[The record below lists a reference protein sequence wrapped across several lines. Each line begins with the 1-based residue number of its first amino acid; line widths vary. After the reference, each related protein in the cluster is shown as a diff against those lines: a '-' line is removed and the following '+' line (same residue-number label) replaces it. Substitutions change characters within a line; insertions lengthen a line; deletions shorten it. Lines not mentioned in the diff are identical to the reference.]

1 MIGVDK
7 MHKEELKFVKD
18 LLIDKEVLE
27 MYQKIRLLEKNPAP
41 PYKLFGVTC
50 DFAKAIDERKKYFIT
65 LKKDLFLNS
74 IIYRFNSLLNGK
86 SYDLEE
92 IFKILNN
99 EIKLDNFAF
108 DSVLTGLER
117 NVDSLNVGKKT
128 VDLSDYYLLYSA
140 LNSKQQQLIDYYDI
154 KLAHHGLKDE
164 LMISDLSQFD
174 FNKTLEDKTK
184 VRKIIYSK
192 EKNR

>member
-1 MIGVDK
+1 

-18 LLIDKEVLE
+18 LLIDIGVLE
-27 MYQKIRLLEKNPAP
+27 MYQKIRLLEKNPAS
-41 PYKLFGVTC
+41 PYKLFGVTY

>member
-1 MIGVDK
+1 M
-7 MHKEELKFVKD
+7 
-18 LLIDKEVLE
+18 
-27 MYQKIRLLEKNPAP
+27 
-41 PYKLFGVTC
+41 
-50 DFAKAIDERKKYFIT
+50 
-65 LKKDLFLNS
+65 
-74 IIYRFNSLLNGK
+74 
-86 SYDLEE
+86 
-92 IFKILNN
+92 NN